1 MLANFETFFALGN
14 QLTEFLE
21 KVFELLSKF
30 VGSAVEEAKD
40 VTITNLFW
48 LNNMSLKI
56 RLDFLLNLSLAL
68 KYSLCTVHP
77 LLSLDC

>member
-40 VTITNLFW
+40 VTITNLF
-48 LNNMSLKI
+48 
-56 RLDFLLNLSLAL
+56 
-68 KYSLCTVHP
+68 
-77 LLSLDC
+77 